1 MLIVPVLTFIKIMMW
16 SCIVHNTKCID
27 FYNVHITHYHQR
39 PLLLTEFCPTSKN
52 CGPRLENMD
61 LYSRLL
67 VLNKNCRPVGRCKKI
82 QSTYI
87 LASIIFQNCFSI
99 SWWINNWKHI
109 SIRTDKKVQKCGWE
123 RYKGETGDATHGI
136 LGFQKPG
143 EHSSTIMN
151 RHNHISFLAEQSITY
166 TQRKKVVLVALTKT
180 LPTIILW
187 HPHPHWDDCKK
198 FQFSTPHVPFS

>member
-1 MLIVPVLTFIKIMMW
+1 MLNVPVLTFIKIMMW

-27 FYNVHITHYHQR
+27 FYNVYITHYHQR
-39 PLLLTEFCPTSKN
+39 PLLLTEFCSTSKN

-123 RYKGETGDATHGI
+123 RYKRETRDATHGI

-143 EHSSTIMN
+143 EHITATIMN
-151 RHNHISFLAEQSITY
+151 RHRHISFLAE
-166 TQRKKVVLVALTKT
+166 
-180 LPTIILW
+180 
-187 HPHPHWDDCKK
+187 
-198 FQFSTPHVPFS
+198 